1 MLAVNQFTL
10 WIRNEFVMG
19 MKISNLYTIKRVYYI
34 LIEFLIITKI
44 GNRVGKLIL
53 ILQTFHPLKIN
64 FRASIVFSSW
74 NRKRISD
81 KFQQFDRSASRGK
94 QP

>member
-1 MLAVNQFTL
+1 
-10 WIRNEFVMG
+10 MG
-19 MKISNLYTIKRVYYI
+19 MKISNLYTIKRVCYI
-34 LIEFLIITKI
+34 LIWIFDNNEDQKQ
-44 GNRVGKLIL
+44 VGKLIL
-53 ILQTFHPLKIN
+53 ILQTFHTSKIN